1 MKFVGQMELKFP
13 PICFG
18 FGLLPLKNTST
29 MYLPK
34 GTLIKI

>member
-1 MKFVGQMELKFP
+1 MTFVGQMELKFP

-18 FGLLPLKNTST
+18 FGLLSLKNTST